1 MSVIVVDAAKL
12 DDYLGDVREHSTPG
26 PVFMRFKRDGCGHCE
41 AMSDDFK
48 QAAALLEDKAN
59 VIEVEV
65 PFGIED
71 LSHHESTQKFVK
83 AGQGVPRMY
92 MVDGDNVSEYD
103 GDRSAK
109 AMVDAMEDFMAKG
122 MSGGRR
128 PRRRA
133 TRRTSRRRAR
143 ARTCRRPRCGRPR
156 CGRPCCGRRRTKG
169 RRATRRRRSNR
180 RR

>member
-26 PVFMRFKRDGCGHCE
+26 PVLMRFKRDGCGHCE
-41 AMSDDFK
+41 AMSADFK

-71 LSHHESTQKFVK
+71 LSRHESTQKFLE

-109 AMVDAMEDFMAKG
+109 AMVKAMEGFMAKG

-133 TRRTSRRRAR
+133 TRRTSRRRTR
-143 ARTCRRPRCGRPR
+143 ARTCRRPR
-156 CGRPCCGRRRTKG
+156 CGRRRTKG

>member
-1 MSVIVVDAAKL
+1 MSVIVVEASDL
-12 DDYLGDVREHSTPG
+12 DNYLGDVREHNTPG
-26 PVFMRFKRDGCGHCE
+26 PVFMRFKSDGCSHCKD
-41 AMSDDFK
+41 MSDDFK
-48 QAAALLEDKAN
+48 LAAALLEGKAN
-59 VIEVEV
+59 VVEVEV

-71 LSHHESTQKFVK
+71 LSHHESTQKFLE
-83 AGQGVPRMY
+83 AGQSVPRMY

-109 AMVDAMEDFMAKG
+109 AMADAMEGFMAKG

-133 TRRTSRRRAR
+133 TRRTSRRRTR
-143 ARTCRRPRCGRPR
+143 ARTCRGPRCVRPR
-156 CGRPCCGRRRTKG
+156 CGRRRTKC
-169 RRATRRRRSNR
+169 RRATRRRRSSR